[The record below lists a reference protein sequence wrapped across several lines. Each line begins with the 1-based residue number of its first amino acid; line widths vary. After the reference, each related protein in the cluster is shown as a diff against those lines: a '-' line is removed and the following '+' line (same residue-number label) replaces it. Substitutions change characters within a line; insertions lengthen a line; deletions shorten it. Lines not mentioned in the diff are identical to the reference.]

1 MGIVTVAV
9 GIAFKDFKFI
19 MDPFDWAIGNR
30 RMVNGI
36 GNIKLEF
43 LKGSKSLL
51 NPGASGWLGT

>member
-1 MGIVTVAV
+1 
-9 GIAFKDFKFI
+9 

-36 GNIKLEF
+36 GNIRLEF

-51 NPGASGWLGT
+51 NPGASGWLGA